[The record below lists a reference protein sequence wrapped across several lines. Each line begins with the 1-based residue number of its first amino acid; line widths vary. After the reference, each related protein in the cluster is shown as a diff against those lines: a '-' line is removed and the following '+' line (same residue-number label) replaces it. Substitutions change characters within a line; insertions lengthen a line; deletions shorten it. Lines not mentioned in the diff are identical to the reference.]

1 MELKEI
7 CWDKSVKVA
16 VWKKGRINPDYSP
29 NVLRWDNRGR
39 IMMWS
44 KYGRTDSRFGWTI
57 GILDPHFDGGLGSL
71 DNLHPVSC
79 NPSPILDEDL
89 EYP

>member
-7 CWDKSVKVA
+7 CWDREVKET

-29 NVLRWDNRGR
+29 DVLRWDKHGK

-44 KYGRTDSRFGWTI
+44 KYGRTDSIFGWSI
-57 GILDPHFDGGLGSL
+57 EKCNPLEDGDLDKL
-71 DNLHPVSC
+71 DNLHPV
-79 NPSPILDEDL
+79 NTFTPDKDK
-89 EYP
+89 